1 MAGLALALVMAIAP
15 RAEACS
21 CGMHQGTREE
31 QVLEALNDAE
41 VVFVARL
48 RTSTLSPDKEYP
60 DMIHEDAQF
69 VIIEVL
75 KGPLFLGQPILVQ
88 QNVSDGTCGRSSTND
103 PVWSETLVIPATEYD
118 EGVIEPTVFSKVW
131 LIYSDGPGPYML
143 HQCSRTTPLD
153 VEGEADL
160 KILRAFVKPPPKWPL
175 APSPSSRP

>member
-1 MAGLALALVMAIAP
+1 M
-15 RAEACS
+15 EK
-21 CGMHQGTREE
+21 GTREE
-31 QVLEALNDAE
+31 QILEALNDAG

-88 QNVSDGTCGRSSTND
+88 QNVSDGTCGRSSQND
-103 PVWSETLVIPATEYD
+103 PVWIEDLVKPETEHE
-118 EGVIEPTVFSKVW
+118 EGVLEPTVLSKDW

-143 HQCSRTTPLD
+143 HQCSRTTPLNIG
-153 VEGEADL
+153 GEADL
-160 KILRAFVKPPPKWPL
+160 EILREFVKHPPKWPL
-175 APSPSSRP
+175 EPSPPAR